1 MTYWITDRVPTE
13 KDADADGD
21 VVVCANRQGSLI
33 FTFRDWNAIRLGEP
47 WLPFIPP
54 LITEQ
59 SSFATTAAAATQPPT
74 PCLVQRRFV
83 SLISHNSALI
93 AVADDGTAWF
103 QLDSASDW
111 HPLRALPPR

>member
-1 MTYWITDRVPTE
+1 MTYWISDRLPT
-13 KDADADGD
+13 KDDADKDGD
-21 VVVCANRQGSLI
+21 VIICSEDRTYWMLAQWDVAKDG
-33 FTFRDWNAIRLGEP
+33 TP
-47 WLPFIPP
+47 WIPFVKPGY
-54 LITEQ
+54 
-59 SSFATTAAAATQPPT
+59 SATVEPPT
-74 PCLVQRRFV
+74 PTRRRFV

>member
-21 VVVCANRQGSLI
+21 VVVCTNRQGSLI
-33 FTFRDWNAIRLGEP
+33 FTFRDWDDIRLGEP
-47 WLPFIPP
+47 WLPFIDPRAP
-54 LITEQ
+54 KE
-59 SSFATTAAAATQPPT
+59 SRFADTSQPPT
-74 PCLVQRRFV
+74 ASPVERRFV